1 MSNFLSFQGNSGVTF
16 KTFTAGTS
24 GDDYPTATTYVLDK
38 SASTN
43 SVLVSVGGVL
53 QKPGTDYTVSGATL
67 TTTSTV
73 TSGIVIDTYIIHDAG
88 NAPVIEDN
96 SIVTAK
102 IADNQVTTAKIAD
115 DQVTLAKI
123 ASGTDGELI
132 TWDASGNP
140 AAVAVGTATHVLTSN
155 GAGAA
160 PTFQAAGGGGWEYVS
175 VATGSGATKSF
186 TNMASGYDYLYVMEN
201 ITGDTQY
208 AAVYANL
215 GVAGPSYR
223 SSGYI
228 GQICGLNA
236 SGNTNSTEP
245 TTAIYCVD
253 NTQEGMG
260 NPSSQTDSRLANFM
274 LELRNPAGSTETEWW
289 GTGLI
294 YGGTPSVQTKWS
306 GGWYNGA
313 AEAHTCIQFDM
324 NSGSFTG
331 GTWMQYRRARS

>member
-1 MSNFLSFQGNSGVTF
+1 MPYLGSSPARGLVGTADIDATAVTQA
-16 KTFTAGTS
+16 KLA
-24 GDDYPTATTYVLDK
+24 DHA
-38 SASTN
+38 
-43 SVLVSVGGVL
+43 VS
-53 QKPGTDYTVSGATL
+53 
-67 TTTSTV
+67 
-73 TSGIVIDTYIIHDAG
+73 
-88 NAPVIEDN
+88 
-96 SIVTAK
+96 
-102 IADNQVTTAKIAD
+102 
-115 DQVTLAKI
+115 LAKI

-140 AAVAVGTATHVLTSN
+140 AAVAAGTSGHFLKSQ
-155 GAGAA
+155 GAGSVPVFA
-160 PTFQAAGGGGWEYVS
+160 AAGGGGWEYVS

-215 GVAGPSYR
+215 GVAGPTYR
-223 SSGYI
+223 TSGYI

-236 SGNTNSTEP
+236 AGNTNSTEP

-253 NTQEGMG
+253 NASEGMG
-260 NPSSQTDSRLANFM
+260 NPSSQTDSRLANFI

-294 YGGTPSVQTKWS
+294 YGGSPQVQTKWS

-324 NSGSFTG
+324 NSGSFLG